1 MALQSAEDQFRDDM
15 VKRAKRRDRQIQMA
29 AIDVIGADQTYKSSK
44 VVPWRDDP
52 GKYGL
57 EVGGDGGLDDTFG
70 DGWGK
75 DNDRGKDSS
84 KGSKQGA

>member
-52 GKYGL
+52 GRNGSR
-57 EVGGDGGLDDTFG
+57 VDGEEGLDDTFG

-75 DNDRGKDSS
+75 GSDQAKGNS
-84 KGSKQGA
+84 KV